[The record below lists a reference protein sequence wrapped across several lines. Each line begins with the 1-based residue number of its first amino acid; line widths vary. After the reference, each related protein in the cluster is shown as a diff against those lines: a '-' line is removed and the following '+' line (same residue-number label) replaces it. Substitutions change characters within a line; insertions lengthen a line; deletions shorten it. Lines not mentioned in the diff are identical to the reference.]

1 MTFKEHF
8 RTNFNIRLQIADKGI
23 ELSETLNSRLLKDFR
38 AETGIF
44 KFNQIEI
51 KADPFL
57 FVLNDTLYLFYEE
70 KLRKSKGYIMMT
82 CTNDLENWTV
92 PTMVLQ
98 EPFHLS
104 FPFVFKQDN
113 EIFLIPETGEVDE
126 IRLYR
131 FCDDTLT
138 KVEFVKTLKKGAYVD
153 SSIINISGNYY
164 LFTSDSLF
172 NQRVFISRNLLGD
185 YDEHPSSP
193 IYIGRDFGR
202 NAGSI
207 FEYCGTY
214 FRPSQDCT
222 HLYGENVT
230 IHRFIELSPNSIRET
245 KYLKHLFSKDN
256 PYYRYGGHQFS
267 IVEYKGKVIIATDAL
282 GLNFNI
288 FKIIQKLLYK
298 IFHIN
303 V

>member
-8 RTNFNIRLQIADKGI
+8 RTNFNIRLQIADKGTD
-23 ELSETLNSRLLKDFR
+23 LRETLNGRLLKDFR

-57 FVLNDTLYLFYEE
+57 FLHNDTLYLFYEE

-92 PTMVLQ
+92 PTLVLQ
-98 EPFHLS
+98 ESFHLS

-113 EIFLIPETGEVDE
+113 EIFLMPETGEASE

-138 KVEFVKTLKKGAYVD
+138 RVEFLKTLKKGTYVD
-153 SSIINISGNYY
+153 SSIIATGTNYY

-172 NQRVFISRNLLGD
+172 NQRVFISGSLLGD
-185 YDEHPSSP
+185 YVEHPSSP
-193 IYIGRDFGR
+193 IYVGRDCGR

-207 FEYCGTY
+207 FEYGGIY
-214 FRPSQDCT
+214 FRPSQDCSD
-222 HLYGENVT
+222 LYGGNVT
-230 IHRFIELSPNSIRET
+230 IHRLKKLDPNSIDET
-245 KYLKHLFSKDN
+245 KYLKDIFNKDN
-256 PYYRYGGHQFS
+256 PYYRYGGHQFN
-267 IVEYKGKVIIATDAL
+267 IVEYRGKLIVATDAL
-282 GLNFNI
+282 DLNFNI
-288 FKIIQKLLYK
+288 FKILQKILYK